1 MKKKTYKRARQ
12 RGLLSVAE
20 EKHIFFFCQGAVVA
34 YSVVVNRHLFLPVF
48 QVVGEWRF
56 SKIHCDIFVT
66 LDVMMCTAS
75 ILNLCAISID
85 R

>member
-1 MKKKTYKRARQ
+1 MV
-12 RGLLSVAE
+12 LLSSVNNLTCLF
-20 EKHIFFFCQGAVVA
+20 KTHCVHA
-34 YSVVVNRHLFLPVF
+34 YVSML